1 VLETKRE
8 SLSAG
13 RMLVWWQGKGLG
25 RQFLTFLAVSCLFNF
40 GMSIFFLLY
49 NLYILDLGYREDL
62 LGWISSLSTAG
73 SMTGTL
79 FAVFLNRRLGLQRS
93 IILCLAG
100 MTIASVMRS
109 VVVGK
114 FGLLS
119 FAFMHGLFFAV
130 WAVSFAV
137 IIAQITTPAQRPFAY
152 SIYIATL
159 IGLGGVADPIGGRL
173 PLWLNHLF
181 GPTSAAQSKQWALLL
196 GCAIVSLA
204 ILPAIYLRLFT
215 APTKS
220 RASYPRS
227 SFVVRFLVSVA
238 LLHIA
243 TACFGPF
250 ANAYFA
256 RFLKL
261 PVQNIGWVFSIAQ
274 VAQVIA
280 ILLSPIII
288 ARFGLV
294 WGVVLM
300 EAAAGLSLAI
310 LAVGPA
316 AVPAALAFA
325 GFMAFQYM
333 DDPAMDTL
341 LMSRV
346 EPHERSGA
354 SAFLFL
360 TIFASSAATAP
371 VAGWALTRFGYPAII
386 LTSSGLLLLGAF
398 LFGFL
403 LRKSG
408 MQIQDGRVHA
418 AGVGATLSTSHEPA
432 AASGSLDTPDS
443 NVLLDR

>member
-1 VLETKRE
+1 MPDDQRAKLAAGEVLEIKSE
-8 SLSAG
+8 SLFAH
-13 RMLVWWQGKGLG
+13 RLLVWWQSKGLG
-25 RQFLTFLAVSCLFNF
+25 GQFLTFLAVSCLFDF

-49 NLYILDLGYREDL
+49 NLYLLDVGYREDF
-62 LGWISSLSTAG
+62 LGLISSLSTAG
-73 SMTGTL
+73 SMTGTVL
-79 FAVFLNRRLGLQRS
+79 AVFLNRRLGLQRS

-100 MTIASVMRS
+100 MTTASVMRA

-119 FAFMHGLFFAV
+119 FAFTYGLFFAV

-137 IIAQITTPAQRPFAY
+137 IIAQMTTPAQRPFAY

-159 IGLGGVADPIGGRL
+159 IGVGGLADPLGGRL
-173 PLWLNHLF
+173 PLWLDHLF
-181 GPTSAAQSKQWALLL
+181 GPASAAQSKQWALLL
-196 GCAIVSLA
+196 SCAIVLLA
-204 ILPAIYLRLFT
+204 ILPAMYLRLLT
-215 APTKS
+215 APARA

-243 TACFGPF
+243 TTCFGPF

-261 PVQNIGWVFSIAQ
+261 PVQNIGLVFSVAQ

-294 WGVVLM
+294 WGEVVM
-300 EAAAGLSLAI
+300 EAAAGLSLAV

-316 AVPAALAFA
+316 AVAAAFAFA
-325 GFMAFQYM
+325 GFMAFQYI

-354 SAFLFL
+354 SALLFL
-360 TIFASSAATAP
+360 TIFASGAATAP
-371 VAGWALTRFGYPAII
+371 VAGLALTRFGYPAII
-386 LTSSGLLLLGAF
+386 LAASSLLLLGAL
-398 LFGFL
+398 LFG
-403 LRKSG
+403 
-408 MQIQDGRVHA
+408 
-418 AGVGATLSTSHEPA
+418 
-432 AASGSLDTPDS
+432 
-443 NVLLDR
+443 

>member
-1 VLETKRE
+1 MPDDQRAKVVTSEVLGSKSE
-8 SLSAG
+8 SLSAS
-13 RMLVWWQGKGLG
+13 RLLIWWQSKGLG
-25 RQFLTFLAVSCLFNF
+25 RQFLTFLAVSCLFDF

-49 NLYILDLGYREDL
+49 NLYLLDLGYREDF
-62 LGWISSLSTAG
+62 LGIMSSLSTAG
-73 SMTGTL
+73 SITGTL
-79 FAVFLNRRLGLQRS
+79 LAVFLNRRIGLKRS

-100 MTIASVMRS
+100 MTTASIMRA
-109 VVVGK
+109 VVIGK
-114 FGLLS
+114 PGLLS
-119 FAFMHGLFFAV
+119 FAFLYGLFFAV

-159 IGLGGVADPIGGRL
+159 IGVGGIANPFGGRL
-173 PLWLNHLF
+173 PLWLNHFF
-181 GPTSAAQSKQWALLL
+181 GPASAAQSKQWALLL
-196 GCAIVSLA
+196 GCAIVLLA
-204 ILPAIYLRLFT
+204 ILPAMCLRLFT
-215 APTKS
+215 VPTRA

-256 RFLKL
+256 RFLEL
-261 PVQNIGWVFSIAQ
+261 PVQHIGLVFSVAQ
-274 VAQVIA
+274 IAQVIA

-288 ARFGLV
+288 SKFGLV
-294 WGVVLM
+294 WGVVVM
-300 EAAAGLSLAI
+300 EGAAGLSLAI
-310 LAVGPA
+310 LALGPA

-354 SAFLFL
+354 SALLFL
-360 TIFASSAATAP
+360 TIFASGAATAP
-371 VAGWALTRFGYPAII
+371 VAGSALTRFGYPAII
-386 LTSSGLLLLGAF
+386 LAASCLLLLGAF

-408 MQIQDGRVHA
+408 DA
-418 AGVGATLSTSHEPA
+418 NT
-432 AASGSLDTPDS
+432 
-443 NVLLDR
+443 